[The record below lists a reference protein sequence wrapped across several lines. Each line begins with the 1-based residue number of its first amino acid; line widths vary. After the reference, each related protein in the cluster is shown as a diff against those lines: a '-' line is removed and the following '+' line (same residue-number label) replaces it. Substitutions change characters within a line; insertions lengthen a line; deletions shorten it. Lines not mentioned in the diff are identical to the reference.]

1 MPKAALGSSN
11 FKIQADR
18 KSEGSNHG
26 RNIHIS
32 VNTPEHNDLD
42 HASMVRLIAGDD
54 LALNELMERWQK
66 PLLSFILRYV
76 GNYADSIELAQETF
90 VRVYRH
96 RSRFNFKSK
105 FSTWLLTI
113 ATNLCKHHARWRNR
127 HPTTSLD
134 DAAGMDEMFDEH
146 LSISA
151 EEIPSA
157 LASRSELAKL
167 VKEEIEKL
175 PHDLKTAILL
185 FAYDNLSYAEIGL
198 ILGCTPKAVE
208 TRLYRVRK
216 VLARR
221 LIGIF

>member
-1 MPKAALGSSN
+1 M
-11 FKIQADR
+11 
-18 KSEGSNHG
+18 
-26 RNIHIS
+26 
-32 VNTPEHNDLD
+32 NTPEHNDLD

-66 PLLSFILRYV
+66 PLHSFILRYV

-90 VRVYRH
+90 VRVYHH

-113 ATNLCKHHARWRNR
+113 ATNLCKHHARWRKR
-127 HPTTSLD
+127 HPTLSLD
-134 DAAGMDEMFDEH
+134 DTAGSDEMFDEY
-146 LSISA
+146 LSIAA

-157 LASRSELAKL
+157 LASRSELGKL

-185 FAYDNLSYAEIGL
+185 FAYDDLSHAEIGV

-216 VLARR
+216 LLAKR
-221 LIGIF
+221 LAAIF

>member
-1 MPKAALGSSN
+1 M
-11 FKIQADR
+11 
-18 KSEGSNHG
+18 
-26 RNIHIS
+26 
-32 VNTPEHNDLD
+32 NTPEHNDLD

-66 PLLSFILRYV
+66 PLHSFILRYV

-90 VRVYRH
+90 VRVYHH

-113 ATNLCKHHARWRNR
+113 ATNLCKHHARWRKR
-127 HPTTSLD
+127 HPTISLD
-134 DAAGMDEMFDEH
+134 DTAGMDEMFDEY
-146 LSISA
+146 LSIAA

-157 LASRSELAKL
+157 LAGRSELGKL

-185 FAYDNLSYAEIGL
+185 FAYDDLSHAEIGV

-216 VLARR
+216 LLAKR
-221 LIGIF
+221 LAAIF

>member
-1 MPKAALGSSN
+1 M
-11 FKIQADR
+11 
-18 KSEGSNHG
+18 
-26 RNIHIS
+26 
-32 VNTPEHNDLD
+32 NTPEHNDLD

-66 PLLSFILRYV
+66 PLHSFIFRYV
-76 GNYADSIELAQETF
+76 ANYADSIELAQETF
-90 VRVYRH
+90 VRVYHH

-113 ATNLCKHHARWRNR
+113 ATNLCKHHARWRRR
-127 HPTTSLD
+127 HPTISLND
-134 DAAGMDEMFDEH
+134 TAGMDEMLDEC
-146 LSISA
+146 LSIAA

-157 LASRSELAKL
+157 LAGRSELGKL

-185 FAYDNLSYAEIGL
+185 FAYDDLSHAEIGV

-216 VLARR
+216 LLAKR
-221 LIGIF
+221 LAAIL

>member
-1 MPKAALGSSN
+1 MLY
-11 FKIQADR
+11 
-18 KSEGSNHG
+18 
-26 RNIHIS
+26 IS
-32 VNTPEHNDLD
+32 VNAPEHKDPD
-42 HASMVRLIAGDD
+42 HSCMVRLIAGDD
-54 LALNELMERWQK
+54 LALNELMQRWQK

-90 VRVYRH
+90 VRVYHH

-113 ATNLCKHHARWRNR
+113 ATNLCKHHARWRKR
-127 HPTTSLD
+127 HPTVSLD
-134 DAAGMDEMFDEH
+134 DTAGMDEMIDEY

-157 LASRSELAKL
+157 IAGRSELGKL

-175 PHDLKTAILL
+175 PHDLKTAVLL
-185 FAYDNLSYAEIGL
+185 FAYDNLSYAEIAV

-216 VLARR
+216 LLAKR
-221 LIGIF
+221 LAAIL